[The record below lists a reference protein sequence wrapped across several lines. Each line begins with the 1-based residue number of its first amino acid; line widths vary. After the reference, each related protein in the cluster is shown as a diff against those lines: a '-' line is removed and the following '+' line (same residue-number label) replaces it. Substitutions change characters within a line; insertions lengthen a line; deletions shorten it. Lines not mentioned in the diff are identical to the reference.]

1 MLTWCAANAVI
12 DMDAAGNRKLNKKR
26 ATGRIDGMV
35 ALAMAIGGATVLD
48 DTGSLDA
55 FLRDVVN
62 V

>member
-1 MLTWCAANAVI
+1 
-12 DMDAAGNRKLNKKR
+12 
-26 ATGRIDGMV
+26 MV